1 MKKTSIMLAA
11 LMLAALMLA
20 ACSPKV
26 STETVPAVNCTK
38 ITVAESC
45 TTELAFNQIERGMA
59 SAAVINALGK
69 GWRTTDS
76 NSIGQYEF
84 KTLQWENC
92 GTLFSVTF
100 KNDAV
105 DSKFMIGDVR

>member
-11 LMLAALMLA
+11 LMLT
-20 ACSPKV
+20 ACNPKV
-26 STETVPAVNCTK
+26 PAETVLVVNST
-38 ITVAESC
+38 IISVAESC
-45 TTELAFNQIERGMA
+45 TTERDFNQIERGMT
-59 SAAVINALGK
+59 STTVINALGK
-69 GWRTTDS
+69 GWRITDS

-105 DSKFMIGDVR
+105 DSKFMIGGVR